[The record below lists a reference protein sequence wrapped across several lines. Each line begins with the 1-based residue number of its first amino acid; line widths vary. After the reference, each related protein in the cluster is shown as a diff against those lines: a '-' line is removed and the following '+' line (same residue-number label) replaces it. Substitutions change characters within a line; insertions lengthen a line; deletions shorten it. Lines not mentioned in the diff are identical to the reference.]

1 MLLFNF
7 NIFLLGKKCVTE
19 HENFKSIVLLKDVLW
34 TAFVNMHDRE
44 SSALPKKRKLPMKTY
59 RYAAYRHI
67 AQQGVRK
74 TRKLA
79 IYARKINLRE

>member
-7 NIFLLGKKCVTE
+7 NILVLGKKCVTE
-19 HENFKSIVLLKDVLW
+19 HENFKSIVLLKDALW

-44 SSALPKKRKLPMKTY
+44 KRKIPMKTY

-79 IYARKINLRE
+79 IYARKIKLRE

>member
-1 MLLFNF
+1 
-7 NIFLLGKKCVTE
+7 
-19 HENFKSIVLLKDVLW
+19 
-34 TAFVNMHDRE
+34 
-44 SSALPKKRKLPMKTY
+44 MKTY

-79 IYARKINLRE
+79 IYARKINLREYIEFLGGARKLIAQNLISGENN